1 MKLVIFKGYPGS
13 GKSTAAHRM
22 FPGTL
27 LLENDMWHRHDGVY
41 DWHGE
46 NMPKA
51 VNWCISTARAALQDG
66 MDVVVA
72 NTFAKN
78 KFIRPYQLLAREF
91 NASFTVYR
99 CTGNFKNVHGLD
111 EQLVQRFKDSMEDWP
126 GEIVLEPA

>member
-27 LLENDMWHRHDGVY
+27 LLENDMWHIRDGMY
-41 DWHGE
+41 CWRPE

-51 VNWCISTARAALQDG
+51 ISWCMSMAEAALREG
-66 MDVVVA
+66 MDVVVC
-72 NTFAKN
+72 NTFTKAR
-78 KFIRPYQLLAREF
+78 FIEPYKRLAEKF

-99 CTGNFKNVHGLD
+99 CTGNFKNVHSLD
-111 EQLVQRFKDSMEDWP
+111 EQLVQRFRDSMEDWP